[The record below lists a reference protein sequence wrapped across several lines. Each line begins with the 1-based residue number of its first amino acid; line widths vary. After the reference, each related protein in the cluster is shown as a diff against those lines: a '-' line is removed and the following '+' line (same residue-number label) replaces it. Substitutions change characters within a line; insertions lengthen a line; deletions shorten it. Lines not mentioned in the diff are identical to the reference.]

1 MASLAPV
8 LYVVVV
14 SVVVSGWKN
23 DYDQPRNFNCHSDLY
38 SISRFTSKHDNGPED
53 RVFDIECT
61 PFLAPCIVAGLVS
74 NNLYLLSSVC
84 ACMFSIEWTCE
95 LLD

>member
-38 SISRFTSKHDNGPED
+38 IISRFTSKHDNGPED
-53 RVFDIECT
+53 RVFDIECRR
-61 PFLAPCIVAGLVS
+61 VYSVS
-74 NNLYLLSSVC
+74 GPVYCSWSGK
-84 ACMFSIEWTCE
+84 
-95 LLD
+95 

>member
-23 DYDQPRNFNCHSDLY
+23 DYDQPCNFNSHSDMY

-53 RVFDIECT
+53 RVLDIECRG
-61 PFLAPCIVAGLVS
+61 VYSVS
-74 NNLYLLSSVC
+74 GPVYCSWSGK
-84 ACMFSIEWTCE
+84 
-95 LLD
+95 